1 MKGGVNLKKRFLT
14 LFLAV
19 LSTFTFTNFI
29 FAAVHH
35 TSYQPCNVGTN
46 ALDPWALQ
54 PPDAPWCFD
63 TCMKIVLKDVQ
74 EKNQANPLAGN
85 FNMPNINAIVSAQVP
100 EEEIVREVLLNNN
113 AIGEIGTIEHAQ
125 QVHRQAFL
133 GHITNFFDYYLGNKA
148 VHGRIETTDNSRKI
162 NLLNGLLGVA
172 LGEEMDDLWGNLNA
186 NTRKMIVQESAQA
199 VLNHIQQSTGVT
211 GVSNIIAD
219 PVANP
224 AAYNAA
230 IPIIAGEIDNDRM
243 VILVFKNIRNPQQ
256 SHACVAYATL
266 RTDGNNALEAIGVF
280 NPWGSFIVMNAA
292 NPGPFFNIRNVPGS
306 QDWFLNEYITF
317 NY

>member
-1 MKGGVNLKKRFLT
+1 MKLKKKFLT
-14 LFLAV
+14 LFLAI
-19 LSTFTFTNFI
+19 LCTFSSTNFI
-29 FAAVHH
+29 FAVVNH
-35 TSYQPCNVGTN
+35 TSYQPYGLLV
-46 ALDPWALQ
+46 ADPWALQ

-63 TCMKIVLKDVQ
+63 TCMKIVLKDAQ
-74 EKNQANPLAGN
+74 QKNLVHPLGGG
-85 FNMPNINAIVSAQVP
+85 FNIPNINTIVGAPVS

-133 GHITNFFDYYLGNKA
+133 GHITNFFDYYLGNIA
-148 VHGRIETTDNSRKI
+148 VHQRIGGINDNRKI

-172 LGEEMDDLWGNLNA
+172 LGNELNDLWGNLDA
-186 NTRKMIVQESAQA
+186 NTRKMIVQESAQV

-211 GVSNIIAD
+211 GISNIIANPAAD

-224 AAYNAA
+224 AAYNAAYNAA

-256 SHACVAYATL
+256 AHACVACATL
-266 RTDGNNALEAIGVF
+266 RTISSSG
-280 NPWGSFIVMNAA
+280 
-292 NPGPFFNIRNVPGS
+292 
-306 QDWFLNEYITF
+306 T
-317 NY
+317 

>member
-1 MKGGVNLKKRFLT
+1 MLNYIKRGNEIEEKFLT
-14 LFLAV
+14 LFLAI
-19 LSTFTFTNFI
+19 LCTFSSTNFI
-29 FAAVHH
+29 FAVVNH
-35 TSYQPCNVGTN
+35 TSYQPYGLLL
-46 ALDPWALQ
+46 ADPWALQ
-54 PPDAPWCFD
+54 PQGAPWCFD
-63 TCMKIVLKDVQ
+63 TCMKIVLKDAQ
-74 EKNQANPLAGN
+74 QKNLAHPLGDG
-85 FNMPNINAIVSAQVP
+85 FNIQNINAIINAPVP

-133 GHITNFFDYYLGNKA
+133 GHITNFFDYYLGNRS
-148 VHGRIETTDNSRKI
+148 VHQRIGGINDSRKI

-172 LGEEMDDLWGNLNA
+172 LGDEMDDLWGNLDI

-211 GVSNIIAD
+211 GVSNII
-219 PVANP
+219 ANP

-256 SHACVAYATL
+256 SHACVACATL
-266 RTDGNNALEAIGVF
+266 RTHGNNALEAIGVF
-280 NPWGSFIVMNAA
+280 NPWGNFIVMNAA
-292 NPGPFFNIRNVPGS
+292 NPGPFFNIRNVPGA